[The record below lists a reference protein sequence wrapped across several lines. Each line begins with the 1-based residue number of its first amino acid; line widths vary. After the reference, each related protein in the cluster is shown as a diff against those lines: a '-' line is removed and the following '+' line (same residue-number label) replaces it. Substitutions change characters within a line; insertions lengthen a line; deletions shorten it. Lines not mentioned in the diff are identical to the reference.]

1 MIPSRLGPYTIRGK
15 LGRGGMGTVYEAVD
29 ASGAAVA
36 VKTLTAHLGDDPA
49 LRKRFEAE
57 IEALR
62 ALTHPG
68 IVRLL
73 AFGEE
78 DGRPFFAMELV
89 HGRSLEEIL
98 RGGRRFDWRQTV
110 GVAIEIVRALKSA
123 HDQGIIHRDLKPA
136 NLLFPDDPGATG
148 TVKLADFGIAKLFG
162 DSGHT
167 QAGTVV
173 GTAEYMAPEQ
183 AAGEPVDPRGDLY
196 ALGLV
201 MFAMLVGRP
210 PFRGGSLGEVL
221 QRQRSETPPRVS
233 TIVPDVPAAFDDLIG
248 RLLAKKPAERPANAL
263 AVGRLLATIET
274 AGEPPSAGPAP
285 ATVPGDCPTVA
296 SKPSAPSADVDLLAA
311 TQVTGDAAAV
321 RLTIP
326 FTAPGRGIDADA
338 PTRVGSALTAPA
350 GESLAHRATA
360 PDTESLLSGRSGVGS
375 RFTTVEELHR
385 AVKLEAER
393 TARRDRFI
401 GLALAGGLVAT
412 VLAIGYT
419 LLQPATAD
427 QLHERI
433 TTIAADPAADLRDA
447 RPLIDLF
454 LTRFPA
460 DSRAASVASL
470 GRELD
475 LDALE
480 RRTRRRPRDNAAL
493 EPVERDYRAAMDR
506 EAESPLACLAAL
518 EAILVLHGDV
528 GISESLAAG
537 PSDANGADGPLWLDL
552 VRRQIARVGPLAD
565 RARAEDAARAA
576 TTLAEVAELAAAAAA
591 AEALPRKSE
600 LLARRR
606 ELLEG
611 LIEIYSSRPHVADKV
626 VEARRLLD
634 ETPHVSPDQAP

>member
-89 HGRSLEEIL
+89 HGRSLEESL
-98 RGGRRFDWRQTV
+98 REGRRFDWRQTV
-110 GVAIEIVRALKSA
+110 GVATEIVRALKSA

-136 NLLFPDDPGATG
+136 NLLFPNDPDAAG

-183 AAGEPVDPRGDLY
+183 AAGEPVDARGDLY

-233 TIVPDVPAAFDDLIG
+233 TIVPDVPAAFDALIG

-263 AVGRLLATIET
+263 AVGRLLAAIET
-274 AGEPPSAGPAP
+274 AGEPPSACPAP
-285 ATVPGDCPTVA
+285 ATVHGDCPTVA
-296 SKPSAPSADVDLLAA
+296 NTPPTPPADVDLLAA
-311 TQVTGDAAAV
+311 TQVTGDVAAV

-326 FTAPGRGIDADA
+326 FTAHGGRSDADA
-338 PTRVGSALTAPA
+338 PTRAGSA

-360 PDTESLLSGRSGVGS
+360 PDTESRLAGRSGAGS
-375 RFTTVEELHR
+375 RFTTVEELQR
-385 AVKLEAER
+385 VVKLEAER
-393 TARRDRFI
+393 TARRDRFVR
-401 GLALAGGLVAT
+401 LALAGGLVAT

-460 DSRAASVASL
+460 DARAASVASL

-480 RRTRRRPRDNAAL
+480 RRARRRPRDNAAL

-518 EAILVLHGDV
+518 EAILALHGDA
-528 GISESLAAG
+528 GASESLAG
-537 PSDANGADGPLWLDL
+537 DPSGVHGVDGPLWLDL
-552 VRRQIARVGPLAD
+552 VRRHEEVRAHGIKGP
-565 RARAEDAARAA
+565 
-576 TTLAEVAELAAAAAA
+576 
-591 AEALPRKSE
+591 
-600 LLARRR
+600 
-606 ELLEG
+606 
-611 LIEIYSSRPHVADKV
+611 
-626 VEARRLLD
+626 
-634 ETPHVSPDQAP
+634 